1 MHNHSKFHEKQGF
14 RLEQIRQKQA
24 KGFGRTPSFRHDI
37 GFRLEQIRLKQ
48 TKRFRQSTEFRHDIG
63 FRMRQMLYFRHF
75 KPPNRA
81 NRGSCRTTKGYWV
94 SDGHQWL
101 ADVAIYAR
109 KSEGFGFIL
118 RSFVLLNHR
127 PPHQAS
133 HHATPDP
140 SGGNAAVVRDKKVMS
155 LSVLPDIRRT
165 TFSIPYL
172 CHTYL
177 NKRECCQT
185 YSNLDC
191 H

>member
-1 MHNHSKFHEKQGF
+1 MHNHSKFHEKRGF
-14 RLEQIRQKQA
+14 RLEQIRLKQA

-48 TKRFRQSTEFRHDIG
+48 SKGFGKAPSFRHDIG

-127 PPHQAS
+127 PPPKR
-133 HHATPDP
+133 ATTPRP
-140 SGGNAAVVRDKKVMS
+140 THRAVMR
-155 LSVLPDIRRT
+155 
-165 TFSIPYL
+165 
-172 CHTYL
+172 
-177 NKRECCQT
+177 QW
-185 YSNLDC
+185 
-191 H
+191 

>member
-1 MHNHSKFHEKQGF
+1 
-14 RLEQIRQKQA
+14 
-24 KGFGRTPSFRHDI
+24 
-37 GFRLEQIRLKQ
+37 
-48 TKRFRQSTEFRHDIG
+48 
-63 FRMRQMLYFRHF
+63 MRQTLYFRHF
-75 KPPNRA
+75 KPPKPSKPKVFPYHERLMGIGWA
-81 NRGSCRTTKGYWV
+81 SMACGCG
-94 SDGHQWL
+94 D
-101 ADVAIYAR
+101 IAR

-118 RSFVLLNHR
+118 RSFVILNHR

-140 SGGNAAVVRDKKVMS
+140 SGGNAAVVRDKKVMR

-191 H
+191 HKSDGFLALTDNRKRSFTKQRRHRLIGNRRLSLTRSEWV

>member
-1 MHNHSKFHEKQGF
+1 MTKANRGFTLMHNRSKFHEKRGF

-48 TKRFRQSTEFRHDIG
+48 TK
-63 FRMRQMLYFRHF
+63 
-75 KPPNRA
+75 
-81 NRGSCRTTKGYWV
+81 
-94 SDGHQWL
+94 
-101 ADVAIYAR
+101 
-109 KSEGFGFIL
+109 GFGKASGFGCVK
-118 RSFVLLNHR
+118 RSIFGTLSLQAEQTEGLAVPRKAIGYRMGINGLLMLQYMREKTKVSASYCVLNHR

-140 SGGNAAVVRDKKVMS
+140 SGGNAAVVRDKKVMR
-155 LSVLPDIRRT
+155 LSVLPDNRRT

>member
-1 MHNHSKFHEKQGF
+1 MTKAKRGFTLVHNRSKFHEKRGF

-37 GFRLEQIRLKQ
+37 GFR
-48 TKRFRQSTEFRHDIG
+48 
-63 FRMRQMLYFRHF
+63 MRQMLYFWHF
-75 KPPNRA
+75 KPPSRA
-81 NRGSCRTTKGYWV
+81 NRRSCRTTKGYWV

-140 SGGNAAVVRDKKVMS
+140 SGGNAAVVRDRKGNAPVG
-155 LSVLPDIRRT
+155 LARHLAHYLFYPIPL
-165 TFSIPYL
+165 PYL
-172 CHTYL
+172 F
-177 NKRECCQT
+177 E
-185 YSNLDC
+185 
-191 H
+191 

>member
-1 MHNHSKFHEKQGF
+1 MAYGC
-14 RLEQIRQKQA
+14 
-24 KGFGRTPSFRHDI
+24 GDI
-37 GFRLEQIRLKQ
+37 SE
-48 TKRFRQSTEFRHDIG
+48 
-63 FRMRQMLYFRHF
+63 
-75 KPPNRA
+75 
-81 NRGSCRTTKGYWV
+81 
-94 SDGHQWL
+94 
-101 ADVAIYAR
+101 

-140 SGGNAAVVRDKKVMS
+140 SGGNAAVVRDKKVMR

-191 H
+191 HKSDGFLALIDNRKRSFTKP

>member
-1 MHNHSKFHEKQGF
+1 MTKASRGFTLMHKRSEFHENRRS

-24 KGFGRTPSFRHDI
+24 KGFGKAPSFSTI
-37 GFRLEQIRLKQ
+37 LGFGCV
-48 TKRFRQSTEFRHDIG
+48 KRSIFGTLSLQS
-63 FRMRQMLYFRHF
+63 
-75 KPPNRA
+75 RA

-101 ADVAIYAR
+101 ADIAIYAR

-140 SGGNAAVVRDKKVMS
+140 SGGNAAVVRDKKVMR
-155 LSVLPDIRRT
+155 LSVLPDNRRT

>member
-1 MHNHSKFHEKQGF
+1 MHNRSKFHEKRGF
-14 RLEQIRQKQA
+14 RLEQIRLKQA

-48 TKRFRQSTEFRHDIG
+48 SKGFGKAPSFRHKMACGCCNICEKKRRFRLHTALFRATE
-63 FRMRQMLYFRHF
+63 
-75 KPPNRA
+75 
-81 NRGSCRTTKGYWV
+81 
-94 SDGHQWL
+94 
-101 ADVAIYAR
+101 
-109 KSEGFGFIL
+109 
-118 RSFVLLNHR
+118 
-127 PPHQAS
+127 PHQAS

-140 SGGNAAVVRDKKVMS
+140 SGGNAAVVRDKKVMR

-191 H
+191 HKSDGFLALTDNRKRSFTYYLMAMHQIGVN

>member
-1 MHNHSKFHEKQGF
+1 MHNRSKFHEK
-14 RLEQIRQKQA
+14 R
-24 KGFGRTPSFRHDI
+24 

-48 TKRFRQSTEFRHDIG
+48 TKVSAKHRVSARYRV
-63 FRMRQMLYFRHF
+63 RMRQTLYFRHF
-75 KPPNRA
+75 KPLSRA

-101 ADVAIYAR
+101 SDVAIYAR

-140 SGGNAAVVRDKKVMS
+140 SGGNAAVVRDKKVMR
-155 LSVLPDIRRT
+155 LSVLPDNRRT

-185 YSNLDC
+185 CSNLDC
-191 H
+191 HKSDGFLALTDNRKRSFTKP

>member
-1 MHNHSKFHEKQGF
+1 MHNRSKFHEK
-14 RLEQIRQKQA
+14 R
-24 KGFGRTPSFRHDI
+24 

-75 KPPNRA
+75 KPPSRA
-81 NRGSCRTTKGYWV
+81 TRGSCRTTKGYWV

-109 KSEGFGFIL
+109 KNEGFGFIL
-118 RSFVLLNHR
+118 RTEPP

-140 SGGNAAVVRDKKVMS
+140 SGGNAAVVRDKKVMR
-155 LSVLPDIRRT
+155 LSVLPDNRRT

>member
-1 MHNHSKFHEKQGF
+1 
-14 RLEQIRQKQA
+14 
-24 KGFGRTPSFRHDI
+24 
-37 GFRLEQIRLKQ
+37 
-48 TKRFRQSTEFRHDIG
+48 
-63 FRMRQMLYFRHF
+63 MRQTLYFRHF
-75 KPPNRA
+75 KPPSRA
-81 NRGSCRTTKGYWV
+81 NRGSCLATKGYWV

-101 ADVAIYAR
+101 ADVVIYAR

-140 SGGNAAVVRDKKVMS
+140 SGGNAAVVRDKKVMR
-155 LSVLPDIRRT
+155 LLVLPDIRRT

-191 H
+191 HKSDGFLALTDNRKRSFTKPYRKQKALPYPKRMGMKWNVMKW